1 MGLDLFLTRAINDFA
16 GETSWIDW
24 AFLTLCEPDTLWLP
38 SFLLGSYW
46 IVRWPRE
53 ALVAAPVMTVLIGLV
68 DFIGAQIKHAVARPR
83 PCFSIADLHRLQACG
98 GHFSFPSNHALNT
111 ATVAAF
117 LQVLYPRSGRVSWP
131 IVGLVGLARV
141 YLGAHYVTDV
151 LGGWIIGGL
160 CGTGAAW
167 LLLQWPPF
175 RQQEPLPSHSSS
187 TKPSTTADRYV

>member
-1 MGLDLFLTRAINDFA
+1 MGLDLFLTHAINDFA

-24 AFLTLCEPDTLWLP
+24 TFLTLCEPDTLWLP
-38 SFLLGSYW
+38 CILLGSYW

-68 DFIGAQIKHAVARPR
+68 DFIGAQIKHVVARPR
-83 PCFSIADLHRLQACG
+83 PCFSIAELHRLQACG

-117 LQVLYPRSGRVSWP
+117 LQVL
-131 IVGLVGLARV
+131 ARV

-151 LGGWIIGGL
+151 IGGWIIGGL

-175 RQQEPLPSHSSS
+175 RQQELLPSHSSS